1 MLLEIVLLLVG
12 ITLVLWGADKFTDGA
27 SGLARKWHVSEL
39 VIGLTIVAAGT
50 SLPEF
55 MVSLL
60 STLRGSA
67 DMSVGNIIGSN
78 IFNSLVILG
87 ASALLMPIA
96 VDKSLL
102 YRDMPI
108 TILVSL
114 LLFLTV
120 FFDGQITRIN
130 AIAFLAFFAAYLG
143 YTYYVAVRN
152 RHEKQPEEQVVSASY
167 LRLVLLIVIGMAALV
182 IGARLMVIEG
192 ASMARRWGVSES
204 VIGLTILAGGTSLP
218 ELATSMVAARK
229 GRNGLAVGNVIGSN
243 VFNIA
248 CILGLCTLIRP
259 MQVTG
264 ISVADW
270 TVLVGSGILVWIVS
284 FTRNKIEK
292 GEGMLLLLC
301 YFAYMAN
308 LLWK

>member
-87 ASALLMPIA
+87 ASALLMPLD
-96 VDKSLL
+96 VDKTLL

-114 LLFLTV
+114 LLYLSV

-143 YTYYVAVRN
+143 YTYYVAVHN

-292 GEGMLLLLC
+292 SEGVLLLLC